1 MSNNSNTYMRNLDM
15 LLNISSKVLKCSMKR
30 CKKYMNTNDNKIQK
44 LLKVK
49 DSSKKAQAV
58 EKLAAEKTALKAE
71 KCIYNKCKKLHIKLI
86 KVLIKTA
93 KSFLKEYPNV
103 KLLNSN
109 VKNIINELIML
120 VKKSELTIA
129 DINQMNKNKNILIF
143 NILNI
148 RL

>member
-103 KLLNSN
+103 KLLN
-109 VKNIINELIML
+109 
-120 VKKSELTIA
+120 
-129 DINQMNKNKNILIF
+129 
-143 NILNI
+143 
-148 RL
+148 